1 MTTETTKH
9 TPGPWKITNGVDIW
23 PDDCDME
30 GMRHIA
36 HCTPSGYDCDEC
48 ILQYDEVIANARIIA
63 AAPELLEACTELL
76 DTVDYLMH
84 NEGNADKCARISIGG
99 AIAAIAKATGE
110 GVE

>member
-1 MTTETTKH
+1 MTTETTKPSAGAMRAAVVIERGLYDSGMYDD
-9 TPGPWKITNGVDIW
+9 TPGGK
-23 PDDCDME
+23 
-30 GMRHIA
+30 
-36 HCTPSGYDCDEC
+36 PSPELRE
-48 ILQYDEVIANARIIA
+48 IMTTRTAEVIDRET